1 MELFHG
7 DTKSVEVKV
16 STSTA
21 SKQTWKSKIL
31 FVGFGTINTR
41 VSKYLHWIK
50 DNTNLEVD
58 TGPNSGEVTS
68 PGYPNSYQNN
78 EYQREDI
85 VVSEGSR
92 IKLSFTVMDIE
103 YDTHCKYDYVQ
114 ALDTDGGEIGKW
126 CWRTSLPDDV
136 LPDDVYS
143 SGNKMTIIFKSDSSQ
158 TEQGF
163 HANWIAVP
171 ITSTST
177 TTTTITTT
185 TTTITITTTTS
196 STSPTTNTT
205 NATTTTDYNFY
216 LSTIRLN

>member
-1 MELFHG
+1 M
-7 DTKSVEVKV
+7 SVEVKV
-16 STSTA
+16 RAA
-21 SKQTWKSKIL
+21 SKQTWKCKIL

-85 VVSEGSR
+85 VVSEGSI

-103 YDTHCKYDYVQ
+103 RDTRCAYDYVQ
-114 ALDTDGGEIGKW
+114 ALDTDGGEIATW
-126 CWRTSLPDDV
+126 CGTSIPN
-136 LPDDVYS
+136 DVYS
-143 SGNKMTIIFKSDSSQ
+143 SGNKMSIIFKSDSS
-158 TEQGF
+158 ERGQGF

-177 TTTTITTT
+177 ITTTTTTITTT
-185 TTTITITTTTS
+185 TT
-196 STSPTTNTT
+196 STSIR
-205 NATTTTDYNFY
+205 YN
-216 LSTIRLN
+216 